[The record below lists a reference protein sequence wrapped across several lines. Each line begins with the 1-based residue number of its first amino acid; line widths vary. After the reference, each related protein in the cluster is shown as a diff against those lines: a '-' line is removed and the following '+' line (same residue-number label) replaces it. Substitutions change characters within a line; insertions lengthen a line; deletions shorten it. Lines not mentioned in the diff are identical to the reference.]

1 MKSYQEAEVK
11 LGNRESRKLENNT
24 YLQRRGDNI
33 AVKLHATDVVTYRPD
48 GKIVLDSGG
57 WRTVTTKDRI
67 NRYAPINLWQDKG
80 QWYVGKNWNRPP
92 QAIYADGMVI
102 EPNGKLSG
110 CKTLAQDKAD
120 QKLRAQVRKYA
131 KDFMAALKAGKVP
144 MPSSGD
150 CWYCSL
156 HEVKTGKPLG
166 ELTKGNGDSHM
177 REHIKEKYYVPSLA
191 VNALKAMGAS
201 RAGETTLW
209 ALMGHPE
216 AQIWPGDFIYEQI
229 EKSIKR
235 YVYRE
240 LGLAY

>member
-1 MKSYQEAEVK
+1 MKSYQEAKER

-24 YLQRRGDNI
+24 YLQQRGENI
-33 AVKLHATDVVTYRPD
+33 TVKLHATDVVTYQPD
-48 GKIVLDSGG
+48 GKIILDSGG

-80 QWYVGKNWNRPP
+80 QWYVGRSWQKPP
-92 QAIYADGMVI
+92 QAIYDDNMVI
-102 EPNGKLSG
+102 EPDGKLSG
-110 CKTLAQDKAD
+110 CKTPAQMKAE

-131 KDFMAALKAGKVP
+131 KDFITALKAHKVP
-144 MPSSGD
+144 LPSGGD

-166 ELTKGNGDSHM
+166 ELTKTNGDSHI

-201 RAGETTLW
+201 RAGESTLW
-209 ALMGHPE
+209 ALMGHPG
-216 AQIWPGDFIYEQI
+216 AQVWPGDFIYEQI

-240 LGLAY
+240 LGLVY